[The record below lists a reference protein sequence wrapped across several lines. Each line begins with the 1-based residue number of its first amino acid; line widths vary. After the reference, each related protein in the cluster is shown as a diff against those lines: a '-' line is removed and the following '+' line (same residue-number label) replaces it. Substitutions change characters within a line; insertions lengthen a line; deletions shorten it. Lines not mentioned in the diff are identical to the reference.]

1 MVSLP
6 VLVRYLFTTLLG
18 LAACTPT
25 VSLGLVHQRRPLSRV
40 GWAPKSKSN
49 YSMQG
54 CAWRHERSSSGT
66 SSLRSNNNNSN
77 NSNNNDE
84 SNTETE
90 KALLSDPGLWAADF
104 LALILAAQLI
114 GLSKIVNNPE
124 FVRNGGWFQPIPAVP
139 STLGELVERISSFGV
154 SWGIACVVVAATAG
168 KNQGTVDANQDAE
181 SPGVG
186 VRVLIGRNLP
196 TLAVFAVLQVL
207 GTLALVGLENGNG
220 SGISGDP
227 SGSLLLDVLRN
238 CYYVGLTTSGLRYL
252 YGRYFLL

>member
-49 YSMQG
+49 SMQG
-54 CAWRHERSSSGT
+54 CTWRHERSASGT
-66 SSLRSNNNNSN
+66 SSLRSNNNN
-77 NSNNNDE
+77 NSNNNDENTDDSRRPDE

-104 LALILAAQLI
+104 LALMLAAQLI

-139 STLGELVERISSFGV
+139 STLGDLVERISSFGV
-154 SWGIACVVVAATAG
+154 SWGIACVVVAATVG
-168 KNQGTVDANQDAE
+168 KNQSTADANQDAE
-181 SPGVG
+181 SPG

-220 SGISGDP
+220 NGSGISGDP

-238 CYYVGLTTSGLRYL
+238 CYYVG
-252 YGRYFLL
+252 